1 MVRFYDPDEGRVT
14 LDGVDLRDLD
24 LVWLRQQIGYVGQE
38 PALYALS
45 LRENLLLSA
54 PDASQEDIDDA
65 LRQAEAYKFVYDL
78 EDKLDTYAGS
88 GGGELSGG
96 QKQRLAIAR
105 ALLRKPKILL
115 MDEATSALDR
125 TNEQLIRENLYNYK
139 SGEAGVKTLTIAH
152 RLVTIENCDEIM
164 VVENGS
170 IKEKG
175 RFAELERYKLASTQ
189 HLLPEQE

>member
-1 MVRFYDPDEGRVT
+1 MKYHHPIE
-14 LDGVDLRDLD
+14 L
-24 LVWLRQQIGYVGQE
+24 
-38 PALYALS
+38 P
-45 LRENLLLSA
+45 NLLITPL
-54 PDASQEDIDDA
+54 PH
-65 LRQAEAYKFVYDL
+65 Y
-78 EDKLDTYAGS
+78 
-88 GGGELSGG
+88 
-96 QKQRLAIAR
+96 
-105 ALLRKPKILL
+105 
-115 MDEATSALDR
+115 
-125 TNEQLIRENLYNYK
+125 IRENLYNYK